1 MSLLRETE
9 NYIKEII
16 KSLDMEIDNI
26 GLVLSSRVDLGE
38 YQINCAMNL
47 AKKYHRSPIEI
58 ANEIINKF
66 DDRFEN
72 VNIAGPGFINISFK
86 KDILLENA
94 NKTKEDVSIN
104 IDYEDKRTI
113 VVDYGGANACKAL
126 HIGHMRSANI
136 GEALKR
142 LGKAFGNEVI
152 GDWHLGDLGRQ
163 SGMLITELKLM
174 NPELP
179 WFDENY
185 KGEYPKLDLT
195 IEDLGQ
201 MYPRANMAAKED
213 EKRMEE
219 VREVTA
225 LVEKGYE
232 PYVDLWKKML
242 EISVVELKQVYKNLN
257 CTFDTFNGEFNSL
270 EYLDELDK
278 IVSPYLI
285 ESEGAKV
292 IEIKKESDKIEMP
305 PLMVYMSNG
314 ATVYGTRDLCSLVQ
328 RMKDHSPN
336 EIWYVIDKRQ
346 ELALTQVFRG
356 AYKTKI
362 VSEDV
367 DLKFYGFGTI
377 NGKDGKPYKTRD
389 GGVMTLKDFID
400 IVKSEIT
407 KRISDDIEDKD
418 RDRIINDL
426 SIATLKFA
434 DLSSNRTTDYIFDLD
449 KFCSFEGKTGPYVLY
464 TLVRIKSIL
473 NKGNITDDYDIINT
487 NEEIDELLV
496 KLVDLPNVLMS
507 SYKTGTLNLICDYL
521 YTICNIFN
529 KFYNNHNILLEQDE
543 DVKNS
548 YLGFLQLLKKL
559 IEFLLEILAINP
571 VERM

>member
-1 MSLLRETE
+1 MSLLKETE
-9 NYIKEII
+9 SYIKSII
-16 KSLDMEIDNI
+16 NSLDMEIDNV
-26 GLVLSSRVDLGE
+26 GLVLSSRVDLGQ

-47 AKKYHRSPIEI
+47 AKRYHRNPIEI
-58 ANEIINKF
+58 AKDIISKF

-86 KDILLENA
+86 KDILLYNA
-94 NKTKEDVSIN
+94 NESKKDISIN
-104 IDYEDKRTI
+104 IDYEDKKTI

-142 LGKAFGNEVI
+142 LGKAFGNDVI

-174 NPELP
+174 NPNLP
-179 WFDENY
+179 WFDESY
-185 KGEYPKLDLT
+185 SGEYPKLDLT
-195 IEDLGQ
+195 IEDLGK

-213 EKRMEE
+213 DKRMEE

-225 LVEKGYE
+225 LVEKGYR

-242 EISVVELKQVYKNLN
+242 DISCVELKKIYKNLN

-278 IVSPYLI
+278 IVSSYLV

-292 IEIKKESDKIEMP
+292 IEVSEEEDKIDMP

-356 AYKTKI
+356 AYKTEI
-362 VSEDV
+362 VPKDV

-434 DLSSNRTTDYIFDLD
+434 DLSSNRATDYIFDLD

-473 NKGNITDDYDIINT
+473 NKGNIKDDYDITNT

-507 SYKTGTLNLICDYL
+507 SYKSGTLNLICDYL
-521 YTICNIFN
+521 YNICNIFN
-529 KFYNNHNILLEQDE
+529 KFYNNHNILLEEDE
-543 DVKNS
+543 DTKKS
-548 YLGFLQLLKKL
+548 YFGFLQLIKNL